1 MRSVAIRAKDAI
13 VSDFGRMNT
22 GSSDFPSGNLAGV
35 GQFPFYKSSRV
46 KCTMHK
52 LKFKSTDLIR
62 LVEQRPM
69 LWDRTCVQYVNKIS
83 KDEAWN
89 EIYNQLYPSFSSFSR
104 QEQQILGAAIT
115 AKWRNLRDAFI
126 RSIKR
131 KQSAEQNY
139 EVAKNYIY
147 YDHLKFLLHRKKYKR
162 DHTVTQSNIDY
173 VENVS
178 QESMHNEISP
188 MAMIEP
194 FEGVQPSSNTSHH
207 QTLESA
213 TSNDELD
220 PCHMEEAQAQHQQEE
235 QISHPYIE
243 PQQDLYQLPDEDTA
257 FFASITP
264 SVRNMTEDEKLEFRI
279 GALELIRKIKQTRKI
294 EQLTRLQASRIHTGY
309 VHNGLHDHNGSVKQE
324 ID

>member
-1 MRSVAIRAKDAI
+1 M
-13 VSDFGRMNT
+13 
-22 GSSDFPSGNLAGV
+22 
-35 GQFPFYKSSRV
+35 
-46 KCTMHK
+46 
-52 LKFKSTDLIR
+52 
-62 LVEQRPM
+62 
-69 LWDRTCVQYVNKIS
+69 
-83 KDEAWN
+83 
-89 EIYNQLYPSFSSFSR
+89 
-104 QEQQILGAAIT
+104 
-115 AKWRNLRDAFI
+115 
-126 RSIKR
+126 
-131 KQSAEQNY
+131 
-139 EVAKNYIY
+139 
-147 YDHLKFLLHRKKYKR
+147 
-162 DHTVTQSNIDY
+162 TQSNIDY

>member
-104 QEQQILGAAIT
+104 QEQQILG
-115 AKWRNLRDAFI
+115 
-126 RSIKR
+126 
-131 KQSAEQNY
+131 
-139 EVAKNYIY
+139 
-147 YDHLKFLLHRKKYKR
+147 
-162 DHTVTQSNIDY
+162 
-173 VENVS
+173 ENS
-178 QESMHNEISP
+178 
-188 MAMIEP
+188 
-194 FEGVQPSSNTSHH
+194 
-207 QTLESA
+207 
-213 TSNDELD
+213 
-220 PCHMEEAQAQHQQEE
+220 
-235 QISHPYIE
+235 
-243 PQQDLYQLPDEDTA
+243 
-257 FFASITP
+257 
-264 SVRNMTEDEKLEFRI
+264 
-279 GALELIRKIKQTRKI
+279 
-294 EQLTRLQASRIHTGY
+294 
-309 VHNGLHDHNGSVKQE
+309 
-324 ID
+324 